1 MSSNGAPPA
10 KRAALDYSNLENPH
24 EKSVMREFDRRKR
37 ARNLILPTDVFQVKM
52 LLRKINQPISL
63 FGEDAF
69 ARSERLRNF
78 LSTMDENDV
87 TNVLHSVTTRR
98 QESRDEDTQTWFH
111 KATCGDPLREC
122 RVRIADYSLPRAK
135 ARLAEARAKKAADQ
149 SHEKALLQQ
158 EMHRKIQSIDIY
170 GSQVVDPIRPAAFC
184 EFSPDSKHIITAGW
198 SGMVAVWGVGDCHKD
213 IQFQGHGREAGCAR
227 FHPNAYTEQK
237 PYELNA
243 ASCGHDGIVHLWN
256 LENTKPLASFE
267 SVNIRISRI
276 AFHPS
281 GRYIASSCF
290 DASWRL
296 TDVETCQELL
306 FQEGHSKAV
315 FDVDFQIDGSLALSG
330 GWDCFGRVWDLRTGR
345 HVMFLEGH
353 QKEINTVGWHPNGYN
368 MITGGMDNTCKVWD
382 LRMRRCNYTIAAH
395 GNSVSRLKVDKTG
408 EFMATSSFDKT
419 IKIWSTTG
427 WQPLRTFNGH
437 ETKIMAVDVSPCGN
451 WLASVAHDRTMKLW
465 TKRD

>member
-1 MSSNGAPPA
+1 MSTNGAPPA
-10 KRAALDYSNLENPH
+10 KRPALDYSTLENPH
-24 EKSVMREFDRRKR
+24 EKAVMREFDRRKR
-37 ARNLILPTDVFQVKM
+37 ARNLILPTDVYQVKM
-52 LLRKINQPISL
+52 LLRKISHPISL
-63 FGEDAF
+63 FGEDAYS
-69 ARSERLRNF
+69 RSERLRAI

-87 TNVLHSVTTRR
+87 TSLLHSEMAKR
-98 QESRDEDTQTWFH
+98 QQSQEEDQETWYH
-111 KATCGDPLREC
+111 KASCGDALREC
-122 RVRIADYSLPRAK
+122 RIYIADYSLPRAR
-135 ARLAEARAKKAADQ
+135 ARLDEARAKKASNL

-170 GSQVVDPIRPAAFC
+170 GSQVIDPLRPGAFC
-184 EFSPDSKHIITAGW
+184 EFSPDSKHIVTAGC
-198 SGMVAVWGVGDCHKD
+198 SKD
-213 IQFQGHGREAGCAR
+213 
-227 FHPNAYTEQK
+227 TKLK
-237 PYELNA
+237 PDVQ

-256 LENTKPLASFE
+256 LENIQPLASFP
-267 SVNIRISRI
+267 STNIRISRI

-281 GRYIASSCF
+281 GRYLASSCF

-330 GWDCFGRVWDLRTGR
+330 GWDCYGRVWDLRTGR

-368 MITGGMDNTCKVWD
+368 MITGSMDNTCKVWD

-395 GNSVSRLKVDKTG
+395 ASVVSRLKIDKTG
-408 EFMATSSFDKT
+408 EFMATSSFDQT

-465 TKRD
+465 TKKE